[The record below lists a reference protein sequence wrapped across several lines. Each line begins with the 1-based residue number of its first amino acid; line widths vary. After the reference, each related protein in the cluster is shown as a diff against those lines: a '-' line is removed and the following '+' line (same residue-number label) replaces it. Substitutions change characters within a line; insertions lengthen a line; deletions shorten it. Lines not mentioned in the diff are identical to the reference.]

1 MKALRAISE
10 QILTWYAR
18 HKRDLPW
25 RNTRNPYFVWVS
37 EVMLQ
42 QTQVDIVIPYYHRF
56 LKQFPTVEAL
66 AKASLQDVLKAWENM
81 GYYARARH
89 LHAAA
94 QEIVKRTGGV
104 VPNTWDELISL
115 PGIGTYTAAAILSF
129 AFGKRFPTVD
139 GNAQRVL
146 CRLYA
151 IQGPIDQS
159 STQREIHDLAA
170 QIIPSEDPS
179 NFNHGIMELGA
190 TMCKPRNPQ
199 CHICPVGD
207 LCLAFQK
214 GLQEVLPVMK
224 KRKPLPHKEITAAV
238 IRDNRGRLLIVQRP
252 NQGLLGG
259 LWKFPGGMRETDET
273 LQQGL
278 RRQVREELGVGIK
291 VREALAS
298 VDHAYTHF
306 RITLHA
312 FQCARQNGKPRAI
325 GCDKY
330 QWVKIDSLG
339 DFPFSRADR
348 KVIEVLLEKDGQKQA
363 DKP

>member
-1 MKALRAISE
+1 MKALRAISDG
-10 QILTWYAR
+10 ILSWYAS

-25 RNTRNPYFVWVS
+25 RNTKDPYFVWVS

-42 QTQVDIVIPYYHRF
+42 QTQVDTVIPYYNRF
-56 LKQFPTVEAL
+56 LKQFPSIEAL
-66 AKASLQDVLKAWENM
+66 AKASLQEVLKAWENM

-94 QEIVKRTGGV
+94 QEVVKRMGGK
-104 VPNTWDELISL
+104 VPNTWDELIGL
-115 PGIGTYTAAAILSF
+115 PGIGTYTASAILSF
-129 AFGKRFPTVD
+129 AFDKRLATVD

-151 IQGPIDQS
+151 IQAPIDQS
-159 STQREIHDLAA
+159 TTQTKIHNLAA
-170 QIIPSEDPS
+170 KIIPSNDPAS
-179 NFNHGIMELGA
+179 FNHGIMELGA
-190 TMCKPRNPQ
+190 TICKPRNPL
-199 CHICPVGD
+199 CHTCPVGD

-214 GLQEVLPVMK
+214 GLQEVLPIMR
-224 KRKPLPHKEITAAV
+224 KRKPLPHKEMTAAV

-252 NQGLLGG
+252 NKGLLGG
-259 LWKFPGGMRETDET
+259 LWKFPGGERGPDET

-278 RRQVREELGVGIK
+278 RRCVREELGIGVN
-291 VREALAS
+291 VRKALTS

-312 FQCARQNGKPRAI
+312 FRCAGRNGKPTAI
-325 GCDKY
+325 GCDNY
-330 QWVKIDSLG
+330 EWVKPDRLD

-348 KVIEVLLEKDGQKQA
+348 KVIEALWQKNV
-363 DKP
+363 